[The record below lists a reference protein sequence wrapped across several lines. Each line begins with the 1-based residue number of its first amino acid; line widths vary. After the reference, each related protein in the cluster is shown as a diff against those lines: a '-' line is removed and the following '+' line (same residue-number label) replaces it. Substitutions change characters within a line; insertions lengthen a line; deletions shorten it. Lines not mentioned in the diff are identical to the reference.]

1 MVAARVAAV
10 LTAARGA
17 RWPAWCRTGSGSTHR
32 STWRAVARM
41 RQYSPQHVA
50 RGGPHGAARVA
61 AVLTAARGARWPA
74 WCRTGSGSTHRST
87 WRAVARMVH
96 GAARVAAVLTAA
108 RGARWPAWCRT
119 GSGSTHRST
128 WRAVARM
135 VHGAARVAAVLT
147 AARGA
152 RWPAWCMVPHG

>member
-1 MVAARVAAV
+1 MVHGAARVAAV

-50 RGGPHGAARVA
+50 RGGPHG
-61 AVLTAARGARWPA
+61 A

-135 VHGAARVAAVLT
+135 V
-147 AARGA
+147 
-152 RWPAWCMVPHG
+152 PHG

>member
-1 MVAARVAAV
+1 MVHGAARVAAV

-17 RWPAWCRTGSGSTHR
+17 RWPAWC
-32 STWRAVARM
+32 M

-96 GAARVAAVLTAA
+96 G
-108 RGARWPAWCRT
+108 CRT

-135 VHGAARVAAVLT
+135 V
-147 AARGA
+147 
-152 RWPAWCMVPHG
+152 PHG

>member
-1 MVAARVAAV
+1 MVHGAARVAAV

-41 RQYSPQHVA
+41 RQYSPQHVARGGPHGAARVAAVLTPQHVA

-135 VHGAARVAAVLT
+135 V
-147 AARGA
+147 
-152 RWPAWCMVPHG
+152 PHG

>member
-1 MVAARVAAV
+1 
-10 LTAARGA
+10 
-17 RWPAWCRTGSGSTHR
+17 
-32 STWRAVARM
+32 
-41 RQYSPQHVA
+41 
-50 RGGPHGAARVA
+50 
-61 AVLTAARGARWPA
+61 
-74 WCRTGSGSTHRST
+74 
-87 WRAVARMVH
+87 MVH

-152 RWPAWCMVPHG
+152 RWPAWCMRQYSPQHVARGGPHGAARVAAVLTAARGARWPAWCRTGSGSTHRSTWRAVARMVPHG